1 MKILLVEPKKSK
13 LYHTPYPPLGLLK
26 LASYHKAQG
35 DEIEFIQ
42 GSSEAK
48 FYPNFIY
55 ITSLFTYA
63 YQPVHESISYYT
75 KQYPKAQTVVGG
87 IYATL
92 CPDHI
97 RETFGENIEIYP
109 GIYDE
114 VEDCLPDY
122 SLIPSWDT
130 SIIFSSRGCVRK
142 CPFCSVPQIEPEFQA
157 KKSIKHLI
165 YPGHKKVILWD
176 NNILASPFWK
186 DIFSELEESKLIVD
200 FNQGLDARLLTEE
213 VVLHLTRL
221 HIPIVRFAYDSNG
234 IRPHLL
240 KSIQL
245 LKQVG
250 IRGRKIVVYC
260 LFNHLDTPIDFLNRL
275 RDLMEWGVVAY
286 PMRFEPLEP
295 RPKNTYVSP
304 HWTAAQLEMIAK
316 ARRVLGYGGT
326 FPPYEGLR
334 KKFNK
339 AKSLEEAME
348 LREVHEGK

>member
-1 MKILLVEPKKSK
+1 MKRVLLVEPKKSK
-13 LYHTPYPPLGLLK
+13 QYHTPYPPLGLLK
-26 LASYHKAQG
+26 LAAHHKAQG
-35 DEIEFIQ
+35 DEVGFIQ
-42 GSSEAK
+42 GLSNAI
-48 FYPNFIY
+48 FYPDSIY

-63 YQPVHESISYYT
+63 YQPVHDCISYYT
-75 KQYPKAQTVVGG
+75 QQYPKAQVVVGG

-97 RETFGENIEIYP
+97 RETFGENIDIYN
-109 GIYDE
+109 GIFNE
-114 VEDCLPDY
+114 VEEYLPDY
-122 SLIPSWDT
+122 SLIPLLDT
-130 SIIFSSRGCVRK
+130 SIIFSSRGCIRK
-142 CPFCSVPQIEPEFQA
+142 CPFCSVPQIEPKFQA

-176 NNILASPFWK
+176 NNVLASPYWRE
-186 DIFSELEESKLIVD
+186 IFSELEESRLIVD

-213 VVLHLTRL
+213 VALHLTRL
-221 HIPIVRFAYDSNG
+221 RIPIVRLAYDSDG

-295 RPKNTYVSP
+295 KPKNTYVSP
-304 HWTAAQLEMIAK
+304 QWTAAQLEMIAK
-316 ARRVLGYGGT
+316 ARRVLGYGGA

-334 KKFNK
+334 KKFNN
-339 AKSLEEAME
+339 AKSFEEAME
-348 LREVHEGK
+348 LRLT